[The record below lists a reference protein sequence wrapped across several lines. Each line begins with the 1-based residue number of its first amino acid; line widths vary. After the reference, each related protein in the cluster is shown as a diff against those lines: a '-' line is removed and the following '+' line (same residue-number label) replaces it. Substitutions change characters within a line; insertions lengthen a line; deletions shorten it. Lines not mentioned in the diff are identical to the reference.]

1 MRNLVPLTK
10 ILLTFGTAVWAIV
23 LSEPTSLAALCALEL
38 LILLVSGELI
48 KNLKALLALVIF
60 AVMLGVIE
68 YIGGGSV
75 KECNVAALRMLGMTI
90 IFIYLLGT
98 VKLQDLTASMV
109 RQLKVPYE
117 YAFMFTAGAS
127 FHPGLYRRKQSGLR
141 STGLPRSGS
150 EREFFQAGET
160 LYVHRPPAHAPF
172 ARTQRDHGTLTRAPR
187 LRRLEPYL
195 HGKRRAERERLCCH
209 GTDCSPYRFRHLWT
223 CEAGTVVWLADW

>member
-23 LSEPTSLAALCALEL
+23 LSEPTSLAALCLLEL

-68 YIGGGSV
+68 YIGGSV

-117 YAFMFTAGAS
+117 YAFMFTAGLRFIPDFIEENKAVS
-127 FHPGLYRRKQSGLR
+127 EAQACRGLAVKGNFFKQVKRYMSIVRPLMLR
-141 STGLPRSGS
+141 SLGRSETMALSLELRGFGGSNRTFMESVAPKGKDFAVMALTVLLTAFVIYGRVKLGL
-150 EREFFQAGET
+150 
-160 LYVHRPPAHAPF
+160 
-172 ARTQRDHGTLTRAPR
+172 
-187 LRRLEPYL
+187 
-195 HGKRRAERERLCCH
+195 
-209 GTDCSPYRFRHLWT
+209 
-223 CEAGTVVWLADW
+223 

>member
-23 LSEPTSLAALCALEL
+23 LSEPTSLAALCLLEL

-60 AVMLGVIE
+60 AAMLGVIE
-68 YIGGGSV
+68 YIGGSV

-117 YAFMFTAGAS
+117 YAFMFTAGLRFIPDFIEENKAVS
-127 FHPGLYRRKQSGLR
+127 EAQACRGLAVKGNFFKQVKRYMSIVRPLMLR
-141 STGLPRSGS
+141 SLGRSETMALSLELRGFGGSKRTFMESVAPKGKDFAVMALTVLLTAFVIYGRVKLGL
-150 EREFFQAGET
+150 
-160 LYVHRPPAHAPF
+160 
-172 ARTQRDHGTLTRAPR
+172 
-187 LRRLEPYL
+187 
-195 HGKRRAERERLCCH
+195 
-209 GTDCSPYRFRHLWT
+209 
-223 CEAGTVVWLADW
+223 

>member
-23 LSEPTSLAALCALEL
+23 LSEPTSLAALCVLEL

-60 AVMLGVIE
+60 AAMLGLIE
-68 YIGGGSV
+68 YIGGSV

-117 YAFMFTAGAS
+117 YAFMFTAGLRFIPDFIEENKAVS
-127 FHPGLYRRKQSGLR
+127 EAQACRGLAVKGNFFKQVKRYMSIVRPLMLR
-141 STGLPRSGS
+141 SLGRSETMALSLELRGFGGSKRTFMESVAPKGKDFAVMALTVLLTAFVIYGRVKLGL
-150 EREFFQAGET
+150 
-160 LYVHRPPAHAPF
+160 
-172 ARTQRDHGTLTRAPR
+172 
-187 LRRLEPYL
+187 
-195 HGKRRAERERLCCH
+195 
-209 GTDCSPYRFRHLWT
+209 
-223 CEAGTVVWLADW
+223 

>member
-60 AVMLGVIE
+60 AAMLGVIE

-90 IFIYLLGT
+90 IYLLGT

-117 YAFMFTAGAS
+117 YAFMFTAGLRFIPDFIEENKAVS
-127 FHPGLYRRKQSGLR
+127 EAQACRGLAVKGNFFKQVKRYMSIVRPLMLR
-141 STGLPRSGS
+141 SLGRSETMALSLELRGFGGSKRTFMESVAPKGKDFAVMALTVLLTAFVIYGRVKLGL
-150 EREFFQAGET
+150 
-160 LYVHRPPAHAPF
+160 
-172 ARTQRDHGTLTRAPR
+172 
-187 LRRLEPYL
+187 
-195 HGKRRAERERLCCH
+195 
-209 GTDCSPYRFRHLWT
+209 
-223 CEAGTVVWLADW
+223 